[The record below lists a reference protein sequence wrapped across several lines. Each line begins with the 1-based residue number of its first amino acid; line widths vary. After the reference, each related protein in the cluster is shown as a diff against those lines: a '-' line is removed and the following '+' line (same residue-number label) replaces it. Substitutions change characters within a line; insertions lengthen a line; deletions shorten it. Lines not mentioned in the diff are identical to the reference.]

1 MRAAVLRRVFLLI
14 AVCLSLCPAEEVTLR
29 GLEKPVEIIRDRWG
43 VPHIYAE
50 TQHDLFFAQGWV
62 TARDRLYQIDLW
74 RRVNNGRLAEVLGP
88 QVLQRDRMARLV
100 RYRGDWNAEWRAYS
114 PDAKEIAQAFTRGIN
129 AYIDS
134 LAGVRPLEFRLAG
147 YDPGKWEPEDV
158 TGRVAGLLMTRNIA
172 REVGRALDIQRH
184 GLTQVQRLL
193 PTVPAMPLIIPKGLS
208 LDTIHSGILQYYNEA
223 ISNVQFPD
231 RGDSSGEGPAAY
243 TIEERQEWGS
253 NNWAVGGAHT
263 ATGKPILAS
272 DPHRPI
278 MIPSLR
284 KTVHLVGP
292 GWNAF
297 GAGEPALPGIA
308 LGHND
313 EIGYGFTIVNID
325 QADLY
330 VEELNESNPDEY
342 WYKGKLKKLQVV
354 KERIPVRGPDGK
366 VTERAVELR
375 YTIHGPILSE
385 DLGKHRAFALKWVG
399 AEPGGAGYLGAL
411 SLGRARNWEEFRRAA
426 ANYKVPSE
434 NLMYADR
441 AGNIGWFASGEAPVR
456 KNWDGLLP
464 VPGHTGEFEWSG
476 TLAMDQVPQMLNP
489 PQGWMA
495 TANHDIRPE
504 GYRERLGYEFSPV
517 FRFQRVAEALSGPG
531 VLPLFG
537 VTSRPRSD
545 TLPKL
550 RVEDMQALQQDVLSI
565 PARRFQQLVKR
576 VRFTGLS
583 KDEQELLRQFL
594 AWDSRLRADSV
605 EAMVFELWLGKL
617 HGAVFGPELG
627 PRVSRTLL
635 LAEMEHK
642 PDTDVLTRTLRM
654 TMSDLAAARG
664 ADRRKWTWGGVH
676 TANFRHPLG
685 VRSMN
690 RGPVSR
696 PGDGDTVNA
705 TGGTNFKQNSGASFR
720 MVLDLADWDKSMM
733 TNVPGEVGNPD
744 SRHYSDLLDDWA
756 NGRYHP
762 MPFTRKAVEA
772 AAEETISL
780 LPPGI
785 TAMPKRSQR
794 AAR

>member
-1 MRAAVLRRVFLLI
+1 
-14 AVCLSLCPAEEVTLR
+14 
-29 GLEKPVEIIRDRWG
+29 
-43 VPHIYAE
+43 
-50 TQHDLFFAQGWV
+50 
-62 TARDRLYQIDLW
+62 
-74 RRVNNGRLAEVLGP
+74 
-88 QVLQRDRMARLV
+88 
-100 RYRGDWNAEWRAYS
+100 
-114 PDAKEIAQAFTRGIN
+114 
-129 AYIDS
+129 
-134 LAGVRPLEFRLAG
+134 
-147 YDPGKWEPEDV
+147 
-158 TGRVAGLLMTRNIA
+158 
-172 REVGRALDIQRH
+172 
-184 GLTQVQRLL
+184 
-193 PTVPAMPLIIPKGLS
+193 
-208 LDTIHSGILQYYNEA
+208 
-223 ISNVQFPD
+223 
-231 RGDSSGEGPAAY
+231 
-243 TIEERQEWGS
+243 
-253 NNWAVGGAHT
+253 
-263 ATGKPILAS
+263 
-272 DPHRPI
+272 
-278 MIPSLR
+278 
-284 KTVHLVGP
+284 
-292 GWNAF
+292 
-297 GAGEPALPGIA
+297 
-308 LGHND
+308 
-313 EIGYGFTIVNID
+313 
-325 QADLY
+325 
-330 VEELNESNPDEY
+330 
-342 WYKGKLKKLQVV
+342 
-354 KERIPVRGPDGK
+354 
-366 VTERAVELR
+366 
-375 YTIHGPILSE
+375 
-385 DLGKHRAFALKWVG
+385 
-399 AEPGGAGYLGAL
+399 
-411 SLGRARNWEEFRRAA
+411 
-426 ANYKVPSE
+426 
-434 NLMYADR
+434 
-441 AGNIGWFASGEAPVR
+441 
-456 KNWDGLLP
+456 
-464 VPGHTGEFEWSG
+464 
-476 TLAMDQVPQMLNP
+476 
-489 PQGWMA
+489 
-495 TANHDIRPE
+495 
-504 GYRERLGYEFSPV
+504 
-517 FRFQRVAEALSGPG
+517 RFQRVAEALSGPG